1 MSQAHDAAGLRSGRL
16 ADSRW
21 GPILVGALFIAA
33 VVAVNPL
40 RECPVRDDWAYA
52 ETVQHLLNTHEYRLN
67 AWLSAN
73 CPFQTMWGSAFC
85 LVLGNSFQALRISTV
100 VLALAGLAAFR
111 GLAIENGLSR
121 SAATLLMLMVAT
133 SSLFF
138 KLSLTYLTD
147 VPFVSTMMIALW
159 LYSRAL
165 RRPTVLAW
173 TAAAL
178 GGAAAILTRQF
189 GAALVPA
196 ILAVWLFHPRGAVRS
211 KHYLVGL
218 SLPVLATAWQLNQ
231 GWSHSN
237 WAAAFLLLRQR
248 MFVWN
253 GGVLKDLPWR
263 PSVVA
268 EYQALWLAPLVF
280 LAGIAV
286 FAGRRPFQR
295 GDEPPARWGAFLSW
309 LGWLVLFTGAAIYGW
324 KVIRYGY
331 SGPIRGSHALVP
343 FVPHCYDILEVVPE
357 WFRWAVTLL
366 MVAGGALF
374 ARIAA
379 ARLVEATRGRLAPA
393 ELLLDF
399 TALFS
404 CGLTLIFVQFV
415 DQYFLVYLPC
425 AAIVVAKSVEDLLL
439 RWRGVVAVCCM
450 LLLVGAAGW
459 TREDL
464 AKDEAM
470 WTLAERLRVEGVPAD
485 RIFSDWK
492 WLFYWEFE
500 NYVRAGHAT
509 PETSYNDLFGGW
521 MKQQQEAA
529 EFWIVRELKPP
540 PGETWKVVAEAH
552 YFSLYSRGRQTFYAI
567 RRNRFLS
574 KSRPGALREPSGS

>member
-1 MSQAHDAAGLRSGRL
+1 M
-16 ADSRW
+16 
-21 GPILVGALFIAA
+21 
-33 VVAVNPL
+33 
-40 RECPVRDDWAYA
+40 
-52 ETVQHLLNTHEYRLN
+52 
-67 AWLSAN
+67 
-73 CPFQTMWGSAFC
+73 
-85 LVLGNSFQALRISTV
+85 
-100 VLALAGLAAFR
+100 VLALCGLAAFR
-111 GLAIENGLSR
+111 GLAIENGLGR
-121 SAATLLMLMVAT
+121 SAATLLMLVVAT

-196 ILAVWLFHPRGAVRS
+196 LVTVWLFHRRGAVRPA
-211 KHYLVGL
+211 HYLIGL

-237 WAAAFLLLRQR
+237 WAAGFLLLRQR

-268 EYQALWLAPLVF
+268 DYQALWLAPLVF

-295 GDEPPARWGAFLSW
+295 GDEPPARWSALLSW
-309 LGWLVLFTGAAIYGW
+309 LGWLVLFTAAAIYGW

-357 WFRWAVTLL
+357 WVRWAVTLL

-379 ARLVEATRGRLAPA
+379 ARLR
-393 ELLLDF
+393 
-399 TALFS
+399 
-404 CGLTLIFVQFV
+404 
-415 DQYFLVYLPC
+415 
-425 AAIVVAKSVEDLLL
+425 
-439 RWRGVVAVCCM
+439 
-450 LLLVGAAGW
+450 
-459 TREDL
+459 
-464 AKDEAM
+464 
-470 WTLAERLRVEGVPAD
+470 
-485 RIFSDWK
+485 
-492 WLFYWEFE
+492 
-500 NYVRAGHAT
+500 
-509 PETSYNDLFGGW
+509 
-521 MKQQQEAA
+521 
-529 EFWIVRELKPP
+529 
-540 PGETWKVVAEAH
+540 
-552 YFSLYSRGRQTFYAI
+552 
-567 RRNRFLS
+567 
-574 KSRPGALREPSGS
+574 